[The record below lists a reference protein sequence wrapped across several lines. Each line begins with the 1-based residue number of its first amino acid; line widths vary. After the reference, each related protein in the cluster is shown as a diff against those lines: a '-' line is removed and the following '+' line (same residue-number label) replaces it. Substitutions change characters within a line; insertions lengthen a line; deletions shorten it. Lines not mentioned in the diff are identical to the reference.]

1 MPVSWYILNPVKVVS
16 GCYHPILKEDCYRRV
31 FTEEGIG
38 GVGMLDLSRRYPNSP
53 RPHLGRMHHA
63 VTMMLTLDDVGADEE
78 DDSKYFACCIFAP
91 FHPKVNSIQ
100 FNSTTLFVSVQIEQ
114 NGDIHFRAKKKVLHS
129 RRRGAGNGL
138 CAQELEANRSILG
151 G

>member
-1 MPVSWYILNPVKVVS
+1 
-16 GCYHPILKEDCYRRV
+16 
-31 FTEEGIG
+31 
-38 GVGMLDLSRRYPNSP
+38 MLDLSRRYPNSP

-63 VTMMLTLDDVGADEE
+63 VTMMLTMDDVGADEE

-100 FNSTTLFVSVQIEQ
+100 FNHLVCFCP
-114 NGDIHFRAKKKVLHS
+114 NRAKWRDPLPSEEESVAFQEA
-129 RRRGAGNGL
+129 GAGNGL